1 MHTTARKPAEDAA
14 VQDLGARLA
23 AIKGASLVK
32 SFCYT
37 CPWQCPTEI
46 LVRDGQVVYH
56 KGNPESPNN
65 IGSRCAKGMASPYL
79 TRDPDR
85 LKYPLL
91 RTNRKGPAGQFKR
104 ISWDEAFAFIAE
116 KLVLIRDKWGPEAV
130 AYTCHHDPNTVFFRH
145 LLGDLYGSPN
155 NYTHSS
161 GCEQDRR
168 AACLTLFGHV
178 FPMHDFANSRYVIL
192 WGMNMLGAN
201 QGLWESRALI
211 EAKKKG
217 AKLVVVDPNFTETA
231 QKANEWI
238 PIRPGTDAAMALA
251 MCNVIIE
258 ENLYDRD
265 FVNRYCEGF
274 NGFREHLRGKGY
286 TPAWAETIC
295 GIKAETIARLA
306 REFAAT
312 KPAMSAIFKG
322 SGYYTNGADAGR
334 ACYIL
339 DALCGEVDKP
349 GNLHLKDWAPLAAPV
364 IIPEEAKTKPQKP
377 PLHVAM
383 GYPLAPDLPNSRL
396 PDAVIDG
403 KPYPVKGLFVQST
416 NPVMSDPN
424 RDRVQEMFRHL
435 ELGVAIELYM
445 SETALECDIVL
456 PETSFYEHAEI
467 RNGMWLGP
475 QVILCQPAVPPVGEA
490 KPLYDIVKGLAAKMG
505 WAQYFPY
512 RKWEDWGELMMKN
525 IPMSLE
531 ELKRKGLWSGPIR
544 YNRVPEGLPTP
555 TGKIQ
560 IHSQAYADAGFDP
573 YPVYVERTVIPDE
586 QYPLQV
592 THSKLS
598 MHCNVLT
605 QNNPFLMEICPEN
618 WMEIN
623 RVDALKYG
631 IEDGAYVVV
640 ESPKDQIRIRAKV
653 VEGLVPGCISI
664 RHGHGFGHWAM
675 GSIAKGKGAHSNNL
689 MDTHTSPISGANCY
703 NECKVRVRPATT

>member
-1 MHTTARKPAEDAA
+1 MDANTSS
-14 VQDLGARLA
+14 LGARLA
-23 AIKGASLVK
+23 QIKGATLVK

-37 CPWQCPTEI
+37 CPWQCPTEV
-46 LVRDGQVVYH
+46 LVRDGKVVYQ

-65 IGSRCAKGMASPYL
+65 IGARCAKGMASGYL

-85 LKYPLL
+85 LKFPLL
-91 RTNRKGPAGQFKR
+91 RTNPKGAPGQFRR
-104 ISWDEAFAFIAE
+104 ISWDEAFTFIAD
-116 KLVLIRDKWGPEAV
+116 KLASIRDKWGPEAV

-155 NYTHSS
+155 NYTHTS

-192 WGMNMLGAN
+192 WGMNNLGAN

-211 EAKKKG
+211 EAVKKG
-217 AKLVVVDPNFTETA
+217 ARLVVVDPNFTETA
-231 QKANEWI
+231 QKATEWV
-238 PIRPGTDAAMALA
+238 PIKPGTDGAMALA
-251 MCNVIIE
+251 MCRVIIE
-258 ENLYDRD
+258 ENRYDKE
-265 FVNRYCEGF
+265 FVSRYCEGF
-274 NGFREHLRGKGY
+274 DGFRDHLRAHGY
-286 TPAWAETIC
+286 TPEWAESIC
-295 GIKAETIARLA
+295 GVKAEVITRLA
-306 REFAAT
+306 REFAGT

-322 SGYYTNGADAGR
+322 SGYYTNGADAAR

-349 GNLHLKDWAPLAAPV
+349 GNLNLKDWAPLHSPV
-364 IIPEEAKTKPQKP
+364 NIPEGAKTQPQKP
-377 PLHVAM
+377 PLHIAM

-475 QVILCQPAVPPVGEA
+475 EVVLCQPVVAPLGEC
-490 KPLYDIVKGLAAKMG
+490 KPLYDIVKGIATKMG
-505 WAQYFPY
+505 WGRHFPY
-512 RKWEDWGELMMKN
+512 ERWEDWGEIVMKD
-525 IPMSLE
+525 IPMSLD
-531 ELKRKGLWSGPIR
+531 ELKQKGFWAGPVR
-544 YNRVPEGLPTP
+544 YNRVPAGLATP
-555 TGKIQ
+555 SGKVEIR
-560 IHSQAYADAGFDP
+560 SQAYVDAGFDG
-573 YPVYVERTVIPDE
+573 YPVYTERSVLPD
-586 QYPLQV
+586 QDYPLQL

-598 MHCNVLT
+598 MHCNIVT
-605 QNNPFLMEICPEN
+605 QNNPYLMEICGEN
-618 WMEIN
+618 WVEIN
-623 RVDALKYG
+623 RIDAQKYG
-631 IEDGAYVVV
+631 IQDDAYVIV
-640 ESPKDQIRIRAKV
+640 ESPKDHIRIKAKV
-653 VEGLVPGCISI
+653 VEGLVPGCVSV

-675 GSIAKGKGAHSNNL
+675 GSVAKGKGAHSNNL
-689 MDTHTSPISGANCY
+689 MDTHTSPITGANCY
-703 NECKVRVRPATT
+703 NECKVRVRPATA

>member
-1 MHTTARKPAEDAA
+1 MDAETKDRVARAPAED
-14 VQDLGARLA
+14 LGQRLA
-23 AIKGASLVK
+23 EIKGATVIK

-37 CPWQCPTEI
+37 CPWQCPTEVM
-46 LVRDGQVVYH
+46 VRDGKVVYH

-65 IGSRCAKGMASPYL
+65 IGSRCAKGMASWWL

-85 LKYPLL
+85 LKYPML
-91 RTNRKGPAGQFKR
+91 RTNPKGQPGQFKR
-104 ISWDEAFAFIAE
+104 ISWDEAFTFIAD
-116 KLVLIRDKWGPEAV
+116 KLKLIREKWGPEAV

-145 LLGDLYGSPN
+145 LLGDLYGTPN
-155 NYTHSS
+155 NYTHTS

-178 FPMHDFANSRYVIL
+178 FPMHDFVNSRYVIL
-192 WGMNMLGAN
+192 WGMNNLGAN

-217 AKLVVVDPNFTETA
+217 CKLVVVDPNFTETA

-238 PIRPGTDAAMALA
+238 PIRPGTDGSMALA
-251 MCNVIIE
+251 MCRVIIE
-258 ENLYDRD
+258 EGLYDHD
-265 FVNRYCEGF
+265 FVTRFCVGF
-274 NGFREHLRGKGY
+274 DGFRDHLREKGY
-286 TPAWAETIC
+286 TPEWAESIC
-295 GIKAETIARLA
+295 GIKAETITRIA
-306 REFAAT
+306 REFATT

-322 SGYYTNGADAGR
+322 SGFYTNGADAGR

-349 GNLHLKDWAPLAAPV
+349 GNLNLKDWAPLAAPV
-364 IIPEEAKTKPQKP
+364 FIPEEAKAKPGKP
-377 PLHVAM
+377 PLHIAM

-403 KPYPVKGLFVQST
+403 NPYPVKGLFVQST

-435 ELGVAIELYM
+435 ELGVAIELFM

-475 QVILCQPAVPPVGEA
+475 EVILCQPAVAPVGES
-490 KPLYDIVKGLAAKMG
+490 KPLYDIVQGIAGKMG
-505 WAQYFPY
+505 WAQHFPY
-512 RKWEDWGELMMKN
+512 RKWEDWGELMMKD
-525 IPMSLE
+525 IPISLD
-531 ELKRKGLWSGPIR
+531 ELKQKGFWAGPVR
-544 YNRVPEGLPTP
+544 YNRVPEGLATP
-555 TGKIQ
+555 SGKVEIR
-560 IHSQAYADAGFDP
+560 SQAYQDAGFDP
-573 YPVYVERTVIPDE
+573 YPIYTERSVIPDADF
-586 QYPLQV
+586 PLQV

-598 MHCNVLT
+598 MHCNIVT
-605 QNNPFLMEICPEN
+605 QNNPFLMEVCGEN
-618 WMEIN
+618 WVEIN

-631 IEDGAYVVV
+631 VVDGEYAIV
-640 ESPKDQIRIRAKV
+640 ESPKDFIRIRAKV

-675 GSIAKGKGAHSNNL
+675 GSVAKGKGAHSNNL
-689 MDTHTSPISGANCY
+689 METHTNPITGANCY
-703 NECKVRVRPATT
+703 NECKVRVRRAD

>member
-1 MHTTARKPAEDAA
+1 MDANTSS
-14 VQDLGARLA
+14 LGARLA
-23 AIKGASLVK
+23 QIKGATLVK

-37 CPWQCPTEI
+37 CPWQCPTEV
-46 LVRDGQVVYH
+46 LVRDGKVVYQ

-65 IGSRCAKGMASPYL
+65 IGARCAKGMASGYL

-85 LKYPLL
+85 LKFPLL
-91 RTNRKGPAGQFKR
+91 RTNPKGAPGQFRR
-104 ISWDEAFAFIAE
+104 ISWDEAFTFIAD
-116 KLVLIRDKWGPEAV
+116 KLASIRDKWGPEAV

-155 NYTHSS
+155 NYTHTS

-192 WGMNMLGAN
+192 WGMNNLGAN

-211 EAKKKG
+211 EAVKKG
-217 AKLVVVDPNFTETA
+217 ARLVVVDPNFTETA
-231 QKANEWI
+231 QKATEWV
-238 PIRPGTDAAMALA
+238 PIKPGTDGAMALA
-251 MCNVIIE
+251 MCRVIIE
-258 ENLYDRD
+258 ENRYDKE
-265 FVNRYCEGF
+265 FVSRYCEGF
-274 NGFREHLRGKGY
+274 DGFRDHLRAHGY
-286 TPAWAETIC
+286 TPEWAESIC
-295 GIKAETIARLA
+295 GVKAEVITRLA
-306 REFAAT
+306 REFAGA

-322 SGYYTNGADAGR
+322 SGYYTNGADAAR

-349 GNLHLKDWAPLAAPV
+349 GNLNLKDWAPLHSPV
-364 IIPEEAKTKPQKP
+364 NIPEGAKTQPQKP
-377 PLHVAM
+377 PLHIAM

-475 QVILCQPAVPPVGEA
+475 EVVLCQPVVAPLGEC
-490 KPLYDIVKGLAAKMG
+490 KPLYDIVKGIATKMG
-505 WAQYFPY
+505 WGRHFPY
-512 RKWEDWGELMMKN
+512 ERWEDWGEIVMKD
-525 IPMSLE
+525 IPMSLD
-531 ELKRKGLWSGPIR
+531 ELKQKGFWAGPVR
-544 YNRVPEGLPTP
+544 YNRVPAGLATP
-555 TGKIQ
+555 SGKVEIR
-560 IHSQAYADAGFDP
+560 SQAYVDAGFDG
-573 YPVYVERTVIPDE
+573 YPVYTERSVLPD
-586 QYPLQV
+586 QDYPLQL

-598 MHCNVLT
+598 MHCNIVT
-605 QNNPFLMEICPEN
+605 QNNPYLMEICGEN
-618 WMEIN
+618 WVEIN
-623 RVDALKYG
+623 RIDAQKYG
-631 IEDGAYVVV
+631 IQDDAYVIV
-640 ESPKDQIRIRAKV
+640 ESPKDHIRIKAKV
-653 VEGLVPGCISI
+653 VEGLVPGCVSV

-675 GSIAKGKGAHSNNL
+675 GSVAKGKGAHSNNL
-689 MDTHTSPISGANCY
+689 MDTHTSPITGANCY
-703 NECKVRVRPATT
+703 NECKVRVRPATA

>member
-1 MHTTARKPAEDAA
+1 MNASAD
-14 VQDLGARLA
+14 DLGHQLA
-23 AIKGASLVK
+23 AIKGAKLVK

-46 LVRDGQVVYH
+46 LVRDGKVVYH
-56 KGNPESPNN
+56 KGNPASPNN
-65 IGSRCAKGMASPYL
+65 IGSRCAKGMASSYL

-85 LKYPLL
+85 LKYPML
-91 RTNRKGPAGQFKR
+91 RTNPKGKNGQFKR
-104 ISWDEAFAFIAE
+104 ISWDEAFTYIAD
-116 KLVLIRDKWGPEAV
+116 KLTAIRDKWGPEAV
-130 AYTCHHDPNTVFFRH
+130 AYTCHHDPNTIFFRH

-155 NYTHSS
+155 NYTHTS

-168 AACLTLFGHV
+168 AACLTVFGHV

-192 WGMNMLGAN
+192 WGMNNLGAN

-211 EAKKKG
+211 DAHKGG

-238 PIRPGTDAAMALA
+238 PIRPGTDGSMALA
-251 MCNVIIE
+251 MCSVIIE
-258 ENLYDRD
+258 EELFDRD
-265 FVNRYCEGF
+265 FVSRYCEGF
-274 NGFREHLRGKGY
+274 DGFRDHLREKGY
-286 TPAWAETIC
+286 TPAWAEAIC
-295 GIKAETIARLA
+295 GIPANTIARLA

-322 SGYYTNGADAGR
+322 SGYYTNGADAAR

-339 DALCGEVDKP
+339 NALCGEVDKP
-349 GNLHLKDWAPLAAPV
+349 GNLNLKDWAPLAAPV
-364 IIPEEAKTKPQKP
+364 LIPDEAKTQPKRP

-383 GYPLAPDLPNSRL
+383 GYPLAPDLPNARL

-435 ELGVAIELYM
+435 ELGVAIEIFM

-475 QVILCQPAVPPVGEA
+475 EVIICQPAVAPVGEA
-490 KPLYDIVKGLAAKMG
+490 KPLYDIVKGIASKLG
-505 WAQYFPY
+505 WGHHFPY
-512 RKWEDWGELMMKN
+512 EKWEDWGELMLKD
-525 IPMSLE
+525 IPITLD
-531 ELKRKGLWSGPIR
+531 ELKERGFWAGPVR
-544 YNRVPEGLPTP
+544 YNRVPEGLATP
-555 TGKIQ
+555 SKKVEIR
-560 IHSQAYADAGFDP
+560 SQAYADAGFDP
-573 YPVYVERTVIPDE
+573 YPIYTERSVLPDD
-586 QYPLQV
+586 QFPLQL

-598 MHCNVLT
+598 MHCNIVT
-605 QNNPFLMEICPEN
+605 QNNPYLMEICGEN
-618 WMEIN
+618 WVEIN
-623 RVDALKYG
+623 RVDAQKYG
-631 IEDGAYVVV
+631 IQDDTYAIV
-640 ESPKDQIRIRAKV
+640 ESPKDSIRIKAKV
-653 VEGLVPGCISI
+653 VEGLVPGCVSV

-675 GSIAKGKGAHSNNL
+675 GSVAKGRGAHSNNL
-689 MDTHTSPISGANCY
+689 MESHTSPITGANCY
-703 NECKVRVRPATT
+703 NECKVRVRPAPN